1 MATSQSPSP
10 FPAGRP
16 DQDDRPSI
24 KVVIA
29 ASMLRFGHQPLD
41 IANAT
46 GVPLALVELIATEH
60 HPGLPRHPE
69 PIRPSGATGSLLNGS
84 PRASDD
90 DPTTPDLLGQHPQ
103 TDGSQRVTR
112 ICCAAALVVVGNVGL
127 AAAVE
132 ITHSFTVAATAAI
145 VTVLLLTALAL
156 CAIGCAYPVR
166 GRLPR
171 PL

>member
-24 KVVIA
+24 KVVMA
-29 ASMLRFGHQPLD
+29 ASMLRRGHQPLD
-41 IANAT
+41 VANAT

-60 HPGLPRHPE
+60 HPDLPRHPE
-69 PIRPSGATGSLLNGS
+69 PIRFSGGTGSLLDGP
-84 PRASDD
+84 PRVSDD
-90 DPTTPDLLGQHPQ
+90 DRSTPDLSRQHLQ
-103 TDGSQRVTR
+103 MGASRWMIR
-112 ICCAAALVVVGNVGL
+112 ICCAAALVVVANVGL

-145 VTVLLLTALAL
+145 VTVLLLTALGL
-156 CAIGCAYPVR
+156 CAIGCAYAVR
-166 GRLPR
+166 GGLPPR
-171 PL
+171 